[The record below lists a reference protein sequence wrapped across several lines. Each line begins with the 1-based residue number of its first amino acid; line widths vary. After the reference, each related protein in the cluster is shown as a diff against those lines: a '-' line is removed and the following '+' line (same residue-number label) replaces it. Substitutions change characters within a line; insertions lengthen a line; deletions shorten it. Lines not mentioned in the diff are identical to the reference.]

1 MKRVWFAVVI
11 IGVIGGVC
19 AFSTWWQ
26 QRALDK
32 LETALS
38 ATEQLVENGD
48 LKAALSSAK
57 TFEQLC
63 IESGEHFAF
72 LEQHGDSFTLKET
85 ASLLPTL
92 LEQGELPLFFTE
104 AARCRYCIEEL
115 RRERTPA
122 LNNIF

>member
-1 MKRVWFAVVI
+1 MKRVWFAVII
-11 IGVIGGVC
+11 IGLVTGLC

-26 QRALDK
+26 QQTLTEM
-32 LETALS
+32 ETALD
-38 ATEQLVENGD
+38 ATERLVEQGNV
-48 LKAALSSAK
+48 KAALSSAK

-63 IESGEHFAF
+63 MESGEHFAF

-92 LEQGELPLFFTE
+92 LEQEELSLFFTE

>member
-19 AFSTWWQ
+19 AFSTRWQ
-26 QRALDK
+26 QRTLDK

-63 IESGEHFAF
+63 VESGERFAF